1 MFRTLW
7 NYSMVSLSVLL
18 VSLVFRRHLQSPAS
32 IVDRPLIKKYDYIVV
47 GAGTAGCVLASRLSE
62 QANASVLLLEAGG
75 LFGWLSN
82 VPLAAPALQRSQVDW
97 SYQSTP
103 QLHSTRGMLSTR
115 QRLPRGK
122 GLGGSGQLNYLVHSF
137 GRVQDYA
144 DWPKGWT
151 HPELQPYFDRVAQRM
166 SLTDLPPE
174 WKLADAALE
183 AQQLLNITVQ
193 RAQSSVRFGKR
204 WGSLQSHLQQA
215 WNRQNL
221 HIVMNA
227 RVTKI
232 LLDANNSIEGV
243 RLRYE
248 DDGTRD
254 EIRADREV
262 IVCAG
267 AIASPQLLMLSGIG
281 PSDQLLKHQI
291 TVQLELPAVG
301 QNYVDHF
308 TTPMYGYLEAPV
320 SITFNRVMSL
330 PTIMDYFVFGN
341 GLLATNGIM
350 AIARLDT
357 SAVILAAIGTANEKL
372 LKDISDYRTD
382 TFRSMFPTYNSTDSE
397 GFTFMSLCHQ
407 PKSRGNV
414 SLASSSID
422 DQPNIEPAYLEHP
435 DDVNC
440 SIKAIRLGLAI
451 IDTPKF
457 QELGARPHL
466 PDFKECR
473 HLPQDY
479 HDDDYAECVVK
490 VAGITGHHPS
500 GTCVMGEDR
509 LDSVVDLSLRVHG
522 VEGLRIVDASV
533 LPGPISGTPNSLI
546 IALAEKA
553 ADLIIGLV
561 DSH

>member
-1 MFRTLW
+1 MVVSDNLEKIIQEGRQLEQQSRARICVVSIVANPISSPTCQTAAGAVARVRWTSIEFSLALLSDAAMFRTLW

-18 VSLVFRRHLQSPAS
+18 VSLVFRRHLHSPAS
-32 IVDRPLIKKYDYIVV
+32 IVDRPPLKKYDYIVGKWSRGQSLIELDLNRSLTV

-122 GLGGSGQLNYLVHSF
+122 GLGGTGQLNYLVHSF

-144 DWPKGWT
+144 NWPKGWT
-151 HPELQPYFDRVAQRM
+151 HPELQPYLDRVVERM
-166 SLTDLPPE
+166 SLTDLAPE
-174 WKLADAALE
+174 WRLADAALE
-183 AQQLLNITVQ
+183 AQQLLNVTVQ

-227 RVTKI
+227 RVTKVTGRDPAWDEPRRAFNSFDAYAQI

-281 PSDQLLKHQI
+281 PSDQLLKHQ
-291 TVQLELPAVG
+291 V
-301 QNYVDHF
+301 
-308 TTPMYGYLEAPV
+308 
-320 SITFNRVMSL
+320 
-330 PTIMDYFVFGN
+330 
-341 GLLATNGIM
+341 
-350 AIARLDT
+350 
-357 SAVILAAIGTANEKL
+357 
-372 LKDISDYRTD
+372 
-382 TFRSMFPTYNSTDSE
+382 
-397 GFTFMSLCHQ
+397 
-407 PKSRGNV
+407 
-414 SLASSSID
+414 
-422 DQPNIEPAYLEHP
+422 
-435 DDVNC
+435 
-440 SIKAIRLGLAI
+440 
-451 IDTPKF
+451 
-457 QELGARPHL
+457 
-466 PDFKECR
+466 
-473 HLPQDY
+473 
-479 HDDDYAECVVK
+479 
-490 VAGITGHHPS
+490 PS
-500 GTCVMGEDR
+500 KPC
-509 LDSVVDLSLRVHG
+509 LDSFYFSLFH
-522 VEGLRIVDASV
+522 L
-533 LPGPISGTPNSLI
+533 NSLWTLCI
-546 IALAEKA
+546 F
-553 ADLIIGLV
+553 
-561 DSH
+561 